1 MLTALTIK
9 NYAII
14 EQLHVE
20 FGSGLNVLTGETGA
34 GKSILVDALNLLLGS
49 RASGEMIRTGE
60 EEAAVE
66 ALFQLRDE
74 QSLNVLRQMG
84 VGGSDEVLIRRVI
97 SRSGKSR
104 SFLNGQLITLH
115 MLQKIGEELINI
127 YGQHEHQ
134 DFLDP
139 ARHVDILDFAGNLLP
154 LRQDYQEMYRQWTEA
169 SSELEE
175 LQARQKQRADR
186 LALLNF
192 QAKEIAQFDPKPEEE
207 VELLSERARLLHA
220 EKLYAISH
228 EGFEILYGETGSVFE
243 RLKFTLQR
251 LREGGKI
258 DSTLEALTQRLESAI
273 FQLEDIASS
282 LRTYRDKIFFD
293 PKRLEIVESRLDEYS
308 KLKRKYGPALED
320 VLTYKEK
327 IDEEL
332 GILENL
338 EGRISELQKVADQ
351 KHNRALASAQGLSDQ
366 RKKVGV
372 ELSRKVAKELSTL
385 GMKKVCFDVAVEAE
399 AVARGEP
406 GPRLHEKGIDR
417 VEFLI
422 SPNPGEDLKPLA
434 KIASGG
440 ELSRIMLALKRI
452 FAEESPVKTMIF
464 DEVDAGIGGG
474 TAEVV
479 GRKLKDISRQH
490 QVFCITHLAQIA
502 CFGDIHFKVSKKVQG
517 GRTFVGVS
525 PMSNND
531 RVEEIAR
538 MLGGIKITG
547 KTLDYAREML
557 QNSSKG

>member
-66 ALFQLRDE
+66 ALFQLRE
-74 QSLNVLRQMG
+74 EENLNLLGQMG
-84 VGGSDEVLIRRVI
+84 LGESDEVLIRRVI

-104 SFLNGQLITLH
+104 TFFNGQLITLH

-134 DFLDP
+134 DFLES

-154 LRQDYQEMYRQWTEA
+154 LRQAYQEIYRQWIEA
-169 SSELEE
+169 SSALGE
-175 LQARQKQRADR
+175 LQAQQKQRSDR

-192 QAKEIAQFDPKPEEE
+192 QAKEIAQFDPNPEEE
-207 VELLSERARLLHA
+207 IEFLSERARLLHA
-220 EKLYAISH
+220 EKLYAIAH
-228 EGFEILYGETGSVFE
+228 EGFEVLYGETGSVFE

-251 LREGGKI
+251 LREGEKI
-258 DSTLEALTQRLESAI
+258 DTALEPLAQRLESAI

-320 VLTYKEK
+320 VLTYKRK

-338 EGRISELQKVADQ
+338 EGRITELQKIVDQ
-351 KHNRALASAQGLSDQ
+351 QHDRALASARELSDQ
-366 RKKVGV
+366 RRKVGL
-372 ELSRKVAKELSTL
+372 ELGRKVAKELSTL
-385 GMKKVCFDVAVEAE
+385 GMKKVCFEVRVEAI
-399 AVARGEP
+399 AQGES
-406 GPRLHEKGIDR
+406 GLRLNEKGSDR

-479 GRKLKDISRQH
+479 GRKLKDISQQH

-502 CFGDIHFKVSKKVQG
+502 SFGDIHFKVSKRVQG
-517 GRTFVGVS
+517 GRTFVEVS
-525 PMSNND
+525 PLKD
-531 RVEEIAR
+531 KERVEEIAR

-547 KTLDYAREML
+547 KTIDYAREML
-557 QNSSKG
+557 QNSFKR

>member
-14 EQLHVE
+14 DQLHLE
-20 FGSGLNVLTGETGA
+20 FASGLNVLTGETGA

-66 ALFQLRDE
+66 ALFHPQDE
-74 QSLNVLRQMG
+74 QRLNVLREMG
-84 VGGSDEVLIRRVI
+84 LGEADEVLIRRVI

-104 SFLNGQLITLH
+104 SFFNGQLITLH
-115 MLQKIGEELINI
+115 MLQKVGEELINI

-139 ARHVDILDFAGNLLP
+139 ARHVDILDFAGNLFP
-154 LRQDYQEMYRQWTEA
+154 LRQAYQEEYRRWTEA
-169 SSELEE
+169 RSELGD
-175 LQARQKQRADR
+175 LLAQQKQRSDR

-192 QAKEIAQFDPKPEEE
+192 QTKEIAQVDPKPEEE
-207 VELLSERARLLHA
+207 IEFVSERARLLHA
-220 EKLYAISH
+220 EKLYAIAD
-228 EGFEILYGETGSVFE
+228 EGSEILYGETGSVCE
-243 RLKFTLQR
+243 RLKTTLQR
-251 LREGGKI
+251 LREGEKI
-258 DSTLEALTQRLESAI
+258 DNALEGLTQRLESAL
-273 FQLEDIASS
+273 FQLEDVASS
-282 LRTYRDKIFFD
+282 LRTYREKIFFD
-293 PKRLEIVESRLDEYS
+293 PQRLETVESRLDEYS
-308 KLKRKYGPALED
+308 KLKKKYGPTLEE
-320 VLTYKEK
+320 VLAYKTK

-338 EGRISELQKVADQ
+338 EGKISELQKVVDLQ
-351 KHNRALASAQGLSDQ
+351 VDRALASAQGLSNQ
-366 RKKVGV
+366 RKKVGR

-385 GMKKVCFDVAVEAE
+385 GMKKVSFDVKVETE
-399 AVARGEP
+399 ASGQREAGS
-406 GPRLHEKGIDR
+406 RLNERGIDR

-422 SPNPGEDLKPLA
+422 SPNPGEELKPLA

-452 FAEESPVKTMIF
+452 FAEESKMKTMIF

-474 TAEVV
+474 IAEVV

-502 CFGDIHFKVSKKVQG
+502 SLGDTHFKVSKKVQG
-517 GRTFVGVS
+517 GRTFVEVL
-525 PMSNND
+525 PLRD
-531 RVEEIAR
+531 KERVEEIAR

-557 QNSSKG
+557 QSSIKG

>member
-66 ALFQLRDE
+66 ALFQLRE
-74 QSLNVLRQMG
+74 EENLNVFGQMG
-84 VGGSDEVLIRRVI
+84 LGESDEVLIRRVI

-104 SFLNGQLITLH
+104 TFFNGQLITLH

-134 DFLDP
+134 DFLES

-154 LRQDYQEMYRQWTEA
+154 LRQAYQEIYRQWIEA
-169 SSELEE
+169 SSALGE
-175 LQARQKQRADR
+175 LQAQQKQRSDR

-192 QAKEIAQFDPKPEEE
+192 QAKEIAQFDPNPEEE
-207 VELLSERARLLHA
+207 IEFLSERARLLHA
-220 EKLYAISH
+220 EKLYAIAH
-228 EGFEILYGETGSVFE
+228 EGFEVLYGETGSVFE

-251 LREGGKI
+251 LREGEKI
-258 DSTLEALTQRLESAI
+258 DTALEPLAQRLESAI

-320 VLTYKEK
+320 VLTYKRK

-338 EGRISELQKVADQ
+338 EGRITELQKIVDQ
-351 KHNRALASAQGLSDQ
+351 QHDRALASARELSDQ
-366 RKKVGV
+366 RRRVGL
-372 ELSRKVAKELSTL
+372 ELGRKVAKELSTL
-385 GMKKVCFDVAVEAE
+385 GMKKVCFEVRVEAI
-399 AVARGEP
+399 AQGES
-406 GPRLHEKGIDR
+406 GLRLNEKGSDR

-479 GRKLKDISRQH
+479 GRKLKDISQQH

-502 CFGDIHFKVSKKVQG
+502 SFGDIHFKVSKRVQG
-517 GRTFVGVS
+517 GRTFVEVS
-525 PMSNND
+525 PLKD
-531 RVEEIAR
+531 KERVEEIAR

-547 KTLDYAREML
+547 KTIDYAREML
-557 QNSSKG
+557 QNSFKR

>member
-66 ALFQLRDE
+66 ALFQLRE
-74 QSLNVLRQMG
+74 EESLNVLGQMG
-84 VGGSDEVLIRRVI
+84 LGESDEVLIRRVM

-104 SFLNGQLITLH
+104 TFFNGQLITLH

-134 DFLDP
+134 DFLES

-154 LRQDYQEMYRQWTEA
+154 LRQAYQEIYRQWIEA
-169 SSELEE
+169 SSALGE
-175 LQARQKQRADR
+175 LQAQQKQRSDR

-207 VELLSERARLLHA
+207 IEFLSERARLVHA
-220 EKLYAISH
+220 EKLYAIAH
-228 EGFEILYGETGSVFE
+228 EGFEVLYGETGSVFE

-251 LREGGKI
+251 LREGEKI
-258 DSTLEALTQRLESAI
+258 DPTLETLAQRLESAI
-273 FQLEDIASS
+273 FQLEDISSS

-320 VLTYKEK
+320 VLAYKRK

-338 EGRISELQKVADQ
+338 EGRITELQKIVDQ
-351 KHNRALASAQGLSDQ
+351 QHDRALASAQELSDQ
-366 RKKVGV
+366 RKKVG
-372 ELSRKVAKELSTL
+372 LDLGRKVAKELSTL
-385 GMKKVCFDVAVEAE
+385 GMKKVCFEVRVEAI
-399 AVARGEP
+399 AQGDS
-406 GPRLHEKGIDR
+406 GLRLNEKGSDR

-479 GRKLKDISRQH
+479 GRKLKDISQQH

-502 CFGDIHFKVSKKVQG
+502 SFGDIHFKVSKRVQG
-517 GRTFVGVS
+517 GRTFVEVS
-525 PMSNND
+525 PLKD
-531 RVEEIAR
+531 KERVEEIAR

-547 KTLDYAREML
+547 KTIDYAREML
-557 QNSSKG
+557 QNSFKR